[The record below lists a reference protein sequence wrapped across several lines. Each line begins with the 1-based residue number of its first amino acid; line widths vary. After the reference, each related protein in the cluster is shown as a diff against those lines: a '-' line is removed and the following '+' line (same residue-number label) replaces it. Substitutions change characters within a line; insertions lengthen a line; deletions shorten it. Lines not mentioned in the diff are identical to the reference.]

1 MQADVRPHTG
11 NLPNILLGI
20 FVPLFRF
27 QSYIQDLLMHFLL
40 KNKTLTIFV
49 CLEVMGKGKFY
60 IKHTGDLVLVDK
72 DLEAAWPPVRLA
84 TQCLVFTLK
93 SFY

>member
-20 FVPLFRF
+20 FVPLFCF
-27 QSYIQDLLMHFLL
+27 QSYIQNLLMHFLL
-40 KNKTLTIFV
+40 KNKTLTILV
-49 CLEVMGKGKFY
+49 CLEVMGKEKFY

-72 DLEAAWPPVRLA
+72 YLES
-84 TQCLVFTLK
+84 T
-93 SFY
+93 